1 MTIHMQRGDHSFLY
15 QQFGISW
22 VVVFV
27 VERDFSGTG
36 MWEFSQKAPPPKLQ
50 MTTLLLRV
58 YAVLKVLYLPEHVHL
73 ALLPD

>member
-1 MTIHMQRGDHSFLY
+1 MQRGDHTFLY

-27 VERDFSGTG
+27 VEKDFSGTG